1 MTDNEFIKAL
11 EDYIKEN
18 EFEYFHSNMMS
29 EYSLIKKS
37 LNLITRQQA
46 ENDDLSYKLTGV
58 MHSVD
63 KWLDG
68 DELKQ
73 DEVNR
78 AATMREKTLRLI
90 ETAKAE
96 SIKEFADR
104 LKQEWF
110 NNYYDSPDVNFDEFV
125 DNLLKEMVGEE

>member
-1 MTDNEFIKAL
+1 MTDNEIIADFKKVTEYSGFTDDVRNTLKLTLDFIKRL
-11 EDYIKEN
+11 
-18 EFEYFHSNMMS
+18 
-29 EYSLIKKS
+29 
-37 LNLITRQQA
+37 QA
-46 ENDDLSYKLTGV
+46 ENDDLLYKLTGV

-90 ETAKAE
+90 ESAKDEAMT
-96 SIKEFADR
+96 EFADR
-104 LKQEWF
+104 LQLRCIKQDGCLWSSDIGAE
-110 NNYYDSPDVNFDEFV
+110 
-125 DNLLKEMVGEE
+125 LKEMIGEE